1 MPKTIYI
8 TTIIL
13 FSAWLLASCGSDSAD
28 DVQRPVEKEKQE
40 ISINTNVKKMA
51 EATRTTTYDGVSA
64 LQAEEHFTCT
74 AYQAG
79 TLTPYISTTTVDWN
93 STNTRWEFNGGASH
107 YYWPLPST
115 PGGTYP
121 SLDFFGYMPKASNLS
136 TKAPYISEIEYT
148 AAHNVTFTCSNLP
161 MTNAGQE
168 DDDLKEFVFGM
179 ALAQNYGNAAAGVP
193 LNFQHPF
200 ARIKLQ
206 LAASHPDITIN
217 SITFK
222 SIKNNG
228 SYNHNATP
236 KWTLSGDAADFVLTL
251 TGDAAVFNGNTS
263 ERQIGDYYIM
273 IPQEW
278 AGEIVVNATW
288 TDWGAQLAHTVSTT
302 LPSSVTWQ
310 SGCNYTYTFT
320 ITETDLKVNSEK
332 YTEQW

>member
-1 MPKTIYI
+1 MTGNYKYI
-8 TTIIL
+8 AL
-13 FSAWLLASCGSDSAD
+13 WLLCSLLIIACSKDGAD
-28 DVQRPVEKEKQE
+28 GNDVYKPNEEAKE
-40 ISINTNVKKMA
+40 IGIMVNVSKMA

-64 LQAEEHFTCT
+64 LQAEAHFTCT

-79 TLTPYISTTTVDWN
+79 TLTEYIPPSTTVDWN
-93 STNTRWEFNGGASH
+93 STQWVFNNGNSH

-136 TKAPYISEIEYT
+136 TDAPYISEIEYT
-148 AAHNVTFTCSNLP
+148 AAHNVTFTCSGLP
-161 MTNAGQE
+161 MTNAGQGSS
-168 DDDLKEFVFGM
+168 LKEFVFGM
-179 ALAQNYGNAAAGVP
+179 ALGKNYGNASGGVT
-193 LNFQHPF
+193 LQFQHPF

-236 KWTLSGDAADFVLTL
+236 KWTPSGDADFVLTL
-251 TGDAAVFNGNTS
+251 TGAAAVFNDNTS

>member
-1 MPKTIYI
+1 MAKDYKYI
-8 TTIIL
+8 A
-13 FSAWLLASCGSDSAD
+13 FWLLSALIVSACSSDGTDAPA
-28 DVQRPVEKEKQE
+28 VNKPNEEAKE
-40 ISINTNVKKMA
+40 IGIMVNVSKMA

-64 LQAEEHFTCT
+64 LQAEAHFTCM
-74 AYQAG
+74 AYEAG
-79 TLTPYISTTTVDWN
+79 TLTAYIPPSTTVDWN
-93 STNTRWEFNGGASH
+93 STNTRWEFNSGSSH

-121 SLDFFGYMPKASNLS
+121 SLDFFGYMPA
-136 TKAPYISEIEYT
+136 TPPTYITAGPTYT
-148 AAHNVTFTCSNLP
+148 AGHNVTFTCSDLP
-161 MTNAGQE
+161 MTSAGQ

-179 ALAQNYGNAAAGVP
+179 ALDQSYSNASIGVP
-193 LNFQHPF
+193 LQFQHPF

-206 LAASHPDITIN
+206 LAASHPNITIN

-228 SYNHNATP
+228 SYDHNATP

-251 TGDAAVFNGNTS
+251 TGDAAVFNDNTS